1 MAAGTMRLRQSG
13 IGMTSQRTRERLV
26 RRLQETGVRNTAVL
40 DVMRWLPRHLF
51 VDEALASRAYED
63 TALPI
68 GLGQTISQPQ
78 VVALMTADLVQ
89 GGHPRRVLEV
99 GTGSGYQC
107 AVLALLSGYVYS
119 LERLRPLLER
129 ARSRLRELELHNVQL
144 RHGDGGRGWPERAPF
159 DGIIV
164 TAAPESVPASLCDQ
178 LAIGARLVVPVG
190 PRGSQ
195 ELLCIERSATKFIET
210 RRGWV
215 SFVPLRS
222 GME

>member
-1 MAAGTMRLRQSG
+1 MSLRHAG

-26 RRLQETGVRNTAVL
+26 RRLQGAGLRDPAVL
-40 DVMRWLPRHLF
+40 DAMRWLPRHLF

-63 TALPI
+63 TPLPI

-78 VVALMTADLVQ
+78 VVARMTADLIR

-119 LERLRPLLER
+119 VERVRPLLER
-129 ARSRLRELELHNVQL
+129 ARSRLRDIGIFNVQL
-144 RHGDGGRGWPERAPF
+144 RHGDGARGWAERAPF
-159 DGIIV
+159 DGIMV
-164 TAAPESVPASLCDQ
+164 TAAAESVPAGLCDQ

-190 PRGSQ
+190 PSGNQ
-195 ELLCIERSATKFIET
+195 ELLCIERSASRFTET

-222 GME
+222 GVE